1 MTTCLQG
8 WKPRFNPW
16 VGKILWRRKWQS
28 TPVFLPGEFHGQRSL
43 VGYSP
48 WGHKE
53 SDTTK
58 QLTLSL
64 FDAED
69 LAPSY
74 ITHPWSSS
82 LLFFLRS
89 RHICNLYIPTEQ
101 KPPWIMLHIV
111 CNSWF
116 QVHLTECHRFTTL
129 IIPLNKLGGEPVTP
143 HIPSPTCFTSSHQ
156 SADFVVV
163 QSQSHV

>member
-1 MTTCLQG
+1 M
-8 WKPRFNPW
+8 
-16 VGKILWRRKWQS
+16 
-28 TPVFLPGEFHGQRSL
+28 
-43 VGYSP
+43 GYSS

-74 ITHPWSSS
+74 LTHPWSSS

-89 RHICNLYIPTEQ
+89 RHICNLYILTDQ
-101 KPPWIMLHIV
+101 KQSWIMRHIV

-116 QVHLTECHRFTTL
+116 QVHLTECHRFNTL
-129 IIPLNKLGGEPVTP
+129 LFSLEVTFDSLQP
-143 HIPSPTCFTSSHQ
+143 HGQQQVRLLCLSRSPRVYSNSCLLSW
-156 SADFVVV
+156 
-163 QSQSHV
+163 

>member
-1 MTTCLQG
+1 MHFSFCFQ
-8 WKPRFNPW
+8 FY
-16 VGKILWRRKWQS
+16 WRRSWQL

-43 VGYSP
+43 VGYGP
-48 WGHKE
+48 RGHKE

-74 ITHPWSSS
+74 LTHPWSSS

-89 RHICNLYIPTEQ
+89 RCICSLYIPTNQ
-101 KPPWIMLHIV
+101 KQSWIMLHIV
-111 CNSWF
+111 RNSWF
-116 QVHLTECHRFTTL
+116 QVHLTECHRFNTL
-129 IIPLNKLGGEPVTP
+129 IIPLKKLGGEPVTP
-143 HIPSPTCFTSSHQ
+143 HIPSPTMLH
-156 SADFVVV
+156 
-163 QSQSHV
+163 